1 MQQRVNLARALAA
14 DPVVLLMDEPFAA
27 LDAQTREFM
36 QSELLKIWTKARK
49 TVLFITHQIN
59 EAVYLADRVAVMSAR
74 PGRVK
79 ADLRHPVRP
88 TAEARPQ
95 ARTEVSRDRRPHL
108 ASDRGRGGPI
118 GQTVGDRPTHER
130 SPASVPKQSFYRAT
144 RHHPRRRPILLILGI
159 WEAAWQAK
167 LISPLFFSGPSAI
180 AAQMAYA
187 WTRGNL
193 KADLVYSGTNFV
205 LGFAAAVVRRRVVSA
220 CWSAGTRQL
229 RLLMEPMLNAL
240 YATPRVAMIPLI
252 LIWFGIGMWSKV
264 FIVFIS
270 AFFPIL
276 VNTIGGMRAIDRDLL
291 RAARA
296 FCASDW
302 QIFKTV
308 AIPGSVP
315 FILTGIR
322 QGVALGLIGVV
333 VGEMFG
339 GSQGIGFMVAYG
351 GQTFATDTLFVGVVD
366 HRRGGN
372 RPDVDSRAAGAA
384 LLAVAAGAVTLESS
398 HRVISDSSGQWI
410 RSIQ

>member
-1 MQQRVNLARALAA
+1 MNG
-14 DPVVLLMDEPFAA
+14 
-27 LDAQTREFM
+27 
-36 QSELLKIWTKARK
+36 
-49 TVLFITHQIN
+49 
-59 EAVYLADRVAVMSAR
+59 R
-74 PGRVK
+74 PK
-79 ADLRHPVRP
+79 L
-88 TAEARPQ
+88 
-95 ARTEVSRDRRPHL
+95 
-108 ASDRGRGGPI
+108 
-118 GQTVGDRPTHER
+118 
-130 SPASVPKQSFYRAT
+130 SFYK
-144 RHHPRRRPILLILGI
+144 RHESLILGGASVVLI
-159 WEAAWQAK
+159 LGLWEAAWEARM
-167 LISPLFFSGPSAI
+167 ISPLFFSGPSAV
-180 AAQMAYA
+180 AKQMVYA

-193 KADLVYSGTNFV
+193 KADLLYSGTNFI
-205 LGFAAAVVRRRVVSA
+205 LGFAAAAVAGVVVGILVG
-220 CWSAGTRQL
+220 WYKTL
-229 RLLMEPMLNAL
+229 RLLMNPTLTAL

-339 GSQGIGFMVAYG
+339 GSRGIGFMVAYG
-351 GQTFATDTLFVGVVD
+351 GQTFATDILFVGVVIIA
-366 HRRGGN
+366 
-372 RPDVDSRAAGAA
+372 AAGIV
-384 LLAVAAGAVTLESS
+384 LTSLAERLERRFS
-398 HRVISDSSGQWI
+398 QW
-410 RSIQ
+410 RPER